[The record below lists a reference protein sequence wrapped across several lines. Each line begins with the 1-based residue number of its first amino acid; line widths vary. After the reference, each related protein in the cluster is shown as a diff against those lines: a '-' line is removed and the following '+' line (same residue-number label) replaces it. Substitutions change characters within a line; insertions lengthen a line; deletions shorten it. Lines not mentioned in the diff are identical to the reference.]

1 MLELSTSLNA
11 KRFFFF
17 CYFLGEFF
25 FQERSEGV
33 YHSISFAGIDL
44 GVRFV
49 GSHGRGVGVPVYFY
63 HSELCTGLSI

>member
-1 MLELSTSLNA
+1 MN
-11 KRFFFF
+11 FF
-17 CYFLGEFF
+17 C
-25 FQERSEGV
+25 QERSEGV